1 MYEEGLKH
9 KRRET
14 KATMGQPSMLFE
26 LQNYFLRE
34 EGTNTLETLCNMN
47 KTHQMSFVLH
57 NELDVL

>member
-14 KATMGQPSMLFE
+14 RATMGQPSKLFE

-47 KTHQMSFVLH
+47 KTH
-57 NELDVL
+57 